1 MFLLK
6 ENGTVKKHTYFTI
19 AYRSDQDIKDTL
31 SLGDYVV
38 KEFSKDFLDVK
49 ELYCKS
55 NNAGC
60 YHGNPYPVSI
70 YKICKQNS
78 ITLERL
84 EYNEP
89 QKRKDHC
96 DWHSDLARNALRR
109 YVDEGNDVASAEDIV
124 GISYQQCKG
133 IRYNIIKFYSK

>member
-1 MFLLK
+1 M
-6 ENGTVKKHTYFTI
+6 EQWRNTHFTI
-19 AYRSDQDIKDTL
+19 AYRSDQDIKDSL

-38 KEFSKDFLDVK
+38 KEFSKDSPDVK

-60 YHGNPYPVSI
+60 YHGNSYPVSI

-78 ITLERL
+78 ITLERS

-89 QKRKDHC
+89 QKCKDHC
-96 DWHSDLARNALRR
+96 DWRSDLARNALRR

-124 GISYQQCKG
+124 GIPYQQCKG
-133 IRYNIIKFYSK
+133 IRYNIIKVYSK